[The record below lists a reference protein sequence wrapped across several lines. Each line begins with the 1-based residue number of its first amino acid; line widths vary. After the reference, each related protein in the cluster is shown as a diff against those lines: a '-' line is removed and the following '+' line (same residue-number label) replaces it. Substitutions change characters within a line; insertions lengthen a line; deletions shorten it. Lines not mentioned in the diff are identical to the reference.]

1 MCLKRNV
8 SCFWQINE
16 FNAGWKIKPD
26 FIEHVVVYL
35 QLFIRG
41 SLRVVI
47 LIRPVI

>member
-1 MCLKRNV
+1 MSVVFDKLMNLMQVERYN
-8 SCFWQINE
+8 QI
-16 FNAGWKIKPD
+16 